1 MTTRHAESP
10 QSNVEV
16 IAATPDQESV
26 LGNLFEL
33 YAHDFSEF
41 HGVEVGEDGRFGYPH
56 LALYWSDAG
65 RLPFLVR
72 VKGKLAGFVL
82 VRRGSELSG
91 DPAIWDMAE
100 FFILRGYRRQGVGLD
115 VAHQVWKRV
124 PGRWEIRVME
134 SNRAGCEFWK
144 RAIAGLTGESV
155 RSTSFEKSGTAWCAF
170 CFES

>member
-1 MTTRHAESP
+1 MRHAESL

-16 IAATPDQESV
+16 IAATFDQESV
-26 LGNLFEL
+26 VANLFEL

-65 RLPFLVR
+65 HLPFLVR

-91 DPAIWDMAE
+91 DPAI
-100 FFILRGYRRQGVGLD
+100 
-115 VAHQVWKRV
+115 
-124 PGRWEIRVME
+124 
-134 SNRAGCEFWK
+134 C
-144 RAIAGLTGESV
+144 
-155 RSTSFEKSGTAWCAF
+155 RSISS
-170 CFES
+170 

>member
-1 MTTRHAESP
+1 MTTGHVEP
-10 QSNVEV
+10 SNVEV
-16 IAATPDQESV
+16 IAATPEQESV
-26 LGNLFEL
+26 LANLFEL

-41 HGVEVGEDGRFGYPH
+41 HGVEVGEDGRFGYPQ
-56 LALYWSDAG
+56 LAFYWNDAG
-65 RLPFLVR
+65 RLSFLVR

-82 VRRGSELSG
+82 VKRGSELSG

-100 FFILRGYRRQGVGLD
+100 FFILRGHRRRGVGSE

-144 RAIAGLTGESV
+144 RAIAGFTGESV
-155 RSTSFEKSGTAWCAF
+155 RSTSFEKSGTSWCAF
-170 CFES
+170 SFES

>member
-1 MTTRHAESP
+1 MRHAESL

-16 IAATPDQESV
+16 IAATFDQESV
-26 LGNLFEL
+26 VANLFEL

-65 RLPFLVR
+65 HLPFLVR

-82 VRRGSELSG
+82 VRRGSQLSD

-100 FFILRGYRRQGVGLD
+100 FFILRGHRRRGVGSE
-115 VAHQVWKRV
+115 VAREVWQRV
-124 PGRWEIRVME
+124 PGRWEVRVME
-134 SNRAGCEFWK
+134 SNRPGCEFWK
-144 RAIAGLTGESV
+144 QAIAGFTGESV
-155 RSTSFEKSGTAWCAF
+155 QSRSFEKSGTAWCAF